1 MMGIDAHSGTL
12 VQVRLPRALIRVLLN
27 GVLLLGS
34 LVAALGV
41 SEILIRI
48 VAPQQLVLVR
58 PDIWQPDDS
67 LGYKFRPN
75 LHTEANWGERT
86 VHLYTDR
93 DGFRVGAAGPRQG
106 DTRVLLIGDS
116 FMAALQV
123 EYEQSLA
130 ALLEERLSKRLGKR
144 VAVRNAGQDAYDPPQ
159 YFILAR
165 QLLQR
170 DTFDLVVVSFFLGND
185 VVTTRPDRILPWTP
199 VEIASFRL
207 PRRWSWDEVVAAFLR
222 PINDYLEARSY
233 LFIFA
238 KNRLQTLRMRVGLSA
253 EYFPE
258 EFLRREAASSR
269 WDITADICR
278 DIAGLAARRGIPTL
292 FVLVPAPFQVDSVVF
307 NQYLNGFGIDPKTVD
322 LDQPDRLMGERLR
335 ARHLAVLHVLP
346 AFRAVEDAGRQLYGR
361 VDRHLSPAGHEKLDS
376 LVEPEV
382 VNILG
387 RRTAS
392 RR

>member
-1 MMGIDAHSGTL
+1 MPH
-12 VQVRLPRALIRVLLN
+12 RL
-27 GVLLLGS
+27 
-34 LVAALGV
+34 
-41 SEILIRI
+41 
-48 VAPQQLVLVR
+48 
-58 PDIWQPDDS
+58 
-67 LGYKFRPN
+67 
-75 LHTEANWGERT
+75 TWGE
-86 VHLYTDR
+86 
-93 DGFRVGAAGPRQG
+93 FA
-106 DTRVLLIGDS
+106 
-116 FMAALQV
+116 
-123 EYEQSLA
+123 
-130 ALLEERLSKRLGKR
+130 
-144 VAVRNAGQDAYDPPQ
+144 
-159 YFILAR
+159 
-165 QLLQR
+165 
-170 DTFDLVVVSFFLGND
+170 
-185 VVTTRPDRILPWTP
+185 
-199 VEIASFRL
+199 
-207 PRRWSWDEVVAAFLR
+207 AAFLR
-222 PINDYLEARSY
+222 PINDYLEARSH